1 MSKIKNKNNNIQQ
14 DPIQEKQVDK
24 NTVMDQP
31 NSDDDTFEIE
41 YFHLTQAQ
49 KINILGNSEVKQEAD
64 KYLVLEKLSEFE
76 LNQEEQELLNEIL
89 FVIYS
94 NTRFD
99 YQSEIKVTL
108 YACDI
113 NGTNIIKECINN
125 FEITKK
131 QLIKLLTYLF
141 VKNRIYIS
149 GDISGNNFCEK
160 NILISSPPG
169 RKAHEEFLD
178 GLDDI
183 FNNLNTRA
191 IYLSSSTEQNISKI
205 IAYKTHK
212 VSIDI
217 NSAFKETENLK
228 GQIITIV
235 GLLVSIVPLLTTNLT
250 LLNTG
255 GVNLNNILLTNG
267 ILILVIGFIFSMIN
281 RLVYKDLKYKLY
293 FIIGTILI
301 ISSIIFNKQDLVSA
315 FWNSL
320 IEMIQN
326 ISEYYRIQ
334 NHA

>member
-24 NTVMDQP
+24 NTVTDQP
-31 NSDDDTFEIE
+31 NSDDDDSEIE

-64 KYLVLEKLSEFE
+64 KYIVLEKLLKFE

-99 YQSEIKVTL
+99 YEADTRVAL

-149 GDISGNNFCEK
+149 GDISGNNFCKK
-160 NILISSPPG
+160 NRLISSP
-169 RKAHEEFLD
+169 RNKDYENFLD

-191 IYLSSSTEQNISKI
+191 IYLSPSTEQNISKI

-217 NSAFKETENLK
+217 NNAFKETENLK

-301 ISSIIFNKQDLVSA
+301 ISSIIFNKQDLVSE

-320 IEMIQN
+320 IEMIQD